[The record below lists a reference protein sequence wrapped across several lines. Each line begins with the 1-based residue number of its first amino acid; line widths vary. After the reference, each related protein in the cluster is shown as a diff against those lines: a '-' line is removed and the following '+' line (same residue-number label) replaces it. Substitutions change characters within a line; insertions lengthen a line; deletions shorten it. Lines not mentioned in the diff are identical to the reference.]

1 MVDALDK
8 HGQPFAALP
17 GCRSGTLRSRTV
29 SRRIRA

>member
-17 GCRSGTLRSRTV
+17 GCRSGTLRSQPV
-29 SRRIRA
+29 SRRLLA